1 MTACAACYVVV
12 SPDCPHCQR
21 MYREAVH
28 YVKALER
35 VGVVFVNVEDLDDS
49 LAMQLVDYDAPE
61 PGAVLMARMVTPQ
74 FICTVRDENG
84 VERVVY
90 RKPIHDLSTLYN
102 FIVNTARHLWRQYRN
117 CFEPKRGRPRKK
129 KEEKEAATPEAAE
142 AVAPE
147 AKEEKP
153 RRGRRRK
160 KTGES

>member
-74 FICTVRDENG
+74 FVCIIRDEGG

-102 FIVNTARHLWRQYRN
+102 FLVNTARHLWRLYKN
-117 CFEPKRGRPRKK
+117 CYEPKRGRKPKQK
-129 KEEKEAATPEAAE
+129 KEEKPAAE
-142 AVAPE
+142 AALGATPV
-147 AKEEKP
+147 EEKP
-153 RRGRRRK
+153 KRGRRK
-160 KTGES
+160 KKSGEGEA